1 MPRRSALA
9 AIFLLG
15 GEVACATLPRA
26 PRGEIDLGF
35 RAPVTAPKA
44 TEVRAVFR
52 VEEGSIESAWLNVA
66 TSRNDDDC
74 VCGNWSGHALT
85 LCAESLDEKGKA
97 FGGEQVRWSGPTG
110 DLTIE
115 LKPDGAAMRVDGQL
129 YLGDDGAYH
138 ALPRSAPLVAQPARF
153 AQVHVTLPLGLGAQ
167 WDEIR
172 ETPVLYAVAAVSVGM
187 NSDPPVS
194 PGFRPLTGE

>member
-1 MPRRSALA
+1 MRNRSALV
-9 AIFLLG
+9 AIFLLDG
-15 GEVACATLPRA
+15 MVACATVPRA

-35 RAPVTAPKA
+35 RAPVTLPAKGA
-44 TEVRAVFR
+44 EARAVFH
-52 VEEGSIESAWLNVA
+52 VEEGRIVAPWLSVT
-66 TSRNDDDC
+66 TSRTDDC
-74 VCGNWSGHALT
+74 VCGNWSGQALT
-85 LCAESLDEKGKA
+85 LCAESIDEKGKA

-138 ALPRSAPLVAQPARF
+138 SLPRTAPLVAQPARF